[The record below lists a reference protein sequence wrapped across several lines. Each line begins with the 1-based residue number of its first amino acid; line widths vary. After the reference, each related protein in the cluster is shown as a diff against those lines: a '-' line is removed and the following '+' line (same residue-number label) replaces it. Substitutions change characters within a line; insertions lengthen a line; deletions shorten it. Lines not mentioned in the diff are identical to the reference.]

1 MAASKNTLGTR
12 SNHRRSDCR
21 RARLR
26 SGGSSSGSG
35 LIPRIWVRRVLAAVV
50 LAGCGAAVAL
60 NAQEA
65 LDYTTLVRIQD
76 EGLNRSQAMDHVW
89 WLSDVYGP
97 RLTGSPGI
105 QQAGDWAAKKFTEWG
120 LANVHQER
128 WKFGKGWSLQRFS
141 AHMIEPQVQPLIGF
155 PKAWTPGTKG
165 VVTADVVMVSI
176 HSESDFE
183 KYRGKLAGKV
193 VLSQPARDVKM
204 LDGRVVWRMDDDMLD
219 EAKTMPVPAASS
231 RPASA
236 NVQDKINQ
244 FLLAEG
250 VVAAFDRGSDASVV
264 AMGGMEN
271 LSAMTQRTDGGTVFV
286 MGGGPR
292 DEKAGTVVP
301 QVTLAVE
308 HYNRMVRLLEH
319 KIPVKVELNI
329 QAQFHDE
336 ADANGFNV
344 IGDIPGSDPSGEIVM
359 IGAHLDSGPS
369 ATGATD
375 NGTGSAAVMEAARIL
390 QAIGV
395 KPRRTIRIALW
406 GGEEQGYAG
415 ARAYVRD
422 HLADV
427 KTMQLKPDHGKVSA
441 YYNLDNGAGKIRGVW
456 MQGNLAIAPIF
467 STWIE
472 PLHVFGVRTL
482 SPRIVSGSDY
492 VAFDEVGIPAFQ
504 FIQDRLEYNSRTHHS
519 NMDVYDRVQRDDL
532 VQMAVVIANFAFNT
546 ATRPEKLPRKPLPV
560 AAQAKPTATQ

>member
-1 MAASKNTLGTR
+1 MRLLAAATCVALAFGVAVRAQERLDYPTLGK
-12 SNHRRSDCR
+12 
-21 RARLR
+21 
-26 SGGSSSGSG
+26 
-35 LIPRIWVRRVLAAVV
+35 
-50 LAGCGAAVAL
+50 
-60 NAQEA
+60 
-65 LDYTTLVRIQD
+65 IQD
-76 EGLNRSQAMDHVW
+76 EALNRSQVMDHEW

-105 QQAGDWAAKKFTEWG
+105 KQAGDWAVKRLTEWG
-120 LANVHQER
+120 LANVHQHK

-141 AHMIEPQVQPLIGF
+141 AHLIEPQIQPLIGF
-155 PKAWTPGTKG
+155 PKSWTPGTNG
-165 VVTADVVMVSI
+165 VVSADVVAVSI
-176 HSESDFE
+176 RSEADLE

-193 VLSQPARDVKM
+193 VLTQPAREVKM
-204 LDGRVVWRMDDDMLD
+204 LDGRVVWRMDDEMLA
-219 EAKTMPVPAASS
+219 EAERMPVPAPPAPP
-231 RPASA
+231 RPTGPTL
-236 NVQDKINQ
+236 QEKTNQ

-250 VVAAFDRGSDASVV
+250 VVAAFDRGSDTAVV
-264 AMGGMEN
+264 AMGGVEH

-286 MGGGPR
+286 MSGGPR
-292 DEKAGTVVP
+292 DENAGKVVP

-308 HYNRMVRLLEH
+308 HYNRMARLIDR

-336 ADANGFNV
+336 TDANGFNV
-344 IGDIPGSDPSGEIVM
+344 IADIPGTDPAGEIVM
-359 IGAHLDSGPS
+359 IGAHLDSGHS

-375 NGTGSAAVMEAARIL
+375 NGTGVAVLMEAMRIL
-390 QAIGV
+390 QASGV
-395 KPRRTIRIALW
+395 RPRRTIRLALW

-422 HLADV
+422 HVADV
-427 KTMQLKPDHGKVSA
+427 KTMQLKPEHGRISA

-456 MQGNLAIAPIF
+456 MQGNLAITPIF
-467 STWIE
+467 QEWIE
-472 PLHVFGVRTL
+472 PLRGFGVSTL

-532 VQMAVVIANFAFNT
+532 LQMALVTASFAYNT
-546 ATRPEKLPRKPLPV
+546 AMRAEKLPRKPLPPP
-560 AAQAKPTATQ
+560 ATPAKTTTQP